1 MWIDSRGSTV
11 LPAPECMRLLAVA
24 AQDIGVGRIGLA
36 TDQAPIVV
44 PVNFTVYGNQVLLRL
59 GIGFISHAAIDHLVA
74 FEVDH
79 VDRRTNSAWSVL
91 VRGLATLIDDQDEAS
106 IAAAP
111 KPLVAEPGD
120 MVLAI
125 RTDVVSG
132 RRFDTHPAR

>member
-44 PVNFTVYGNQVLLRL
+44 PVNFTLYSNQVLLRL
-59 GIGFISHAAIDHLVA
+59 GSGFISHAAIDRLVA

-106 IAAAP
+106 IAADR
-111 KPLVAEPGD
+111 KS
-120 MVLAI
+120 
-125 RTDVVSG
+125 VV
-132 RRFDTHPAR
+132 